1 MDEFLKEFMGKIYND
16 TLDGVCELIDKH
28 IQLNHNCMLEYLDED
43 NSDMANAHSGAVT
56 GLLMLK
62 MEIMESYYECED

>member
-1 MDEFLKEFMGKIYND
+1 MEEFLKEFMGSIYNG

-28 IQLNHNCMLEYLDED
+28 IELNHMCMLEYLDED

>member
-1 MDEFLKEFMGKIYND
+1 MDEFLKDFMGSIYNG
-16 TLDGVCELIDKH
+16 TLNGVCGLIDKH
-28 IQLNHNCMLEYLDED
+28 IELNHKCMLEYLDED
-43 NSDMANAHSGAVT
+43 NSEMANAHSGAVT

>member
-1 MDEFLKEFMGKIYND
+1 MDKLLKEFMGKIYND
-16 TLDGVCELIDKH
+16 TLDGVCELIDKY
-28 IQLNHNCMLEYLDED
+28 IELNHKCMLEYLDED
-43 NSDMANAHSGAVT
+43 NSEMANAHSGAVT